1 MIENLDADLK
11 NFIDEHITSF
21 LAWDILVFF
30 QKNESGSNGVGEL
43 SRKLGRRLED
53 VEIALSE
60 LVKSSVLEKK
70 KTFYECTKCDETR
83 KMIDRFVWAL
93 DDREKR
99 LLIFS
104 EVLKKR

>member
-43 SRKLGRRLED
+43 SRKLGRREED
-53 VEIALSE
+53 VEIAAS
-60 LVKSSVLEKK
+60 
-70 KTFYECTKCDETR
+70 
-83 KMIDRFVWAL
+83 
-93 DDREKR
+93 
-99 LLIFS
+99 
-104 EVLKKR
+104 